1 MSAYVI
7 FDVEIRD
14 LERYQTFMQGVKP
27 ALDAAGARYLARGG
41 AHQVHEGDWLPRR
54 IVILEFPIGRGLGGL
69 LQRPDLPGPEVDPRR
84 VQLGAAGVGG
94 RPGMKPLR
102 LTVLGSGS
110 VGLAFAASYAKA
122 GQQVTLLARG
132 AAMAELRQQ
141 GIAVSGVCGEHRI
154 EPGMLKVSDAEQP
167 AAEDVAC
174 DVLVVAT
181 KAYQVGPV
189 LRRLAQQAGTSL
201 APKAVLLLQN
211 GWGSAD
217 EARAALPA
225 GLPLFSSIMMI
236 GIERRSPV
244 HVNVN
249 VQASPV
255 RVGSLFAAPPEG
267 VLDAVARGQ
276 AGFLPITFEAAIE
289 RAILDKFLFNTCLN
303 AISAITRM
311 SYGQLVGNSHTRGS
325 SSRRWPTKRCAS
337 SVPNDGVALAHGR
350 RQLRRPKRLTPFVL
364 PKAAAHRS
372 SMLQDVEAGRRTEID
387 YLNGAVVR
395 MGRAHDLPTHCNGVV
410 ASLVRSQESVHTASH
425 PIPA

>member
-1 MSAYVI
+1 
-7 FDVEIRD
+7 
-14 LERYQTFMQGVKP
+14 
-27 ALDAAGARYLARGG
+27 
-41 AHQVHEGDWLPRR
+41 
-54 IVILEFPIGRGLGGL
+54 
-69 LQRPDLPGPEVDPRR
+69 
-84 VQLGAAGVGG
+84 
-94 RPGMKPLR
+94 
-102 LTVLGSGS
+102 
-110 VGLAFAASYAKA
+110 
-122 GQQVTLLARG
+122 
-132 AAMAELRQQ
+132 
-141 GIAVSGVCGEHRI
+141 
-154 EPGMLKVSDAEQP
+154 
-167 AAEDVAC
+167 
-174 DVLVVAT
+174 
-181 KAYQVGPV
+181 
-189 LRRLAQQAGTSL
+189 
-201 APKAVLLLQN
+201 LQN

-311 SYGQLVGNSHTRGS
+311 SYGQLVGNSHTRQLITQVAEETVRVIS
-325 SSRRWPTKRCAS
+325 AER
-337 SVPNDGVALAHGR
+337 GVALAPDGASYVEET
-350 RQLRRPKRLTPFVL
+350 LTPFVL

-372 SMLQDVEAGRRTEID
+372 SMLQDVESGRRTEID